1 MPSREAVVAR
11 RTKKNLHV
19 PLDEQLHARLV
30 AQAQRVR
37 VPVTTVAREA
47 IEAWT
52 AEAERRARQ
61 GAIRDYAE
69 AMAGSGADLDDDLE
83 QAAASDALDATR

>member
-1 MPSREAVVAR
+1 MAR
-11 RTKKNLHV
+11 RAKKNPHV

-37 VPVTTVAREA
+37 APVTTVAREA

-52 AEAERRARQ
+52 AEAERQARQ
-61 GAIRDYAE
+61 DAMRAYAE
-69 AMAGSGADLDDDLE
+69 AMAGSGADFDEDLE
-83 QAAASDALDATR
+83 QAATSNALSATR